1 MNPLRVLAIV
11 LAVLPL
17 ACRTAAPTS
26 AGTDAGRSSTGSTA
40 NRDPH
45 GDPDVA
51 RYVAKLASP
60 ERLAEL
66 KVDEVVSALHI
77 AADAVVGD
85 LGCGPGLFA
94 VAFARAAPEGFVL
107 AGDVEPGQLDAL
119 RARLALGSVT
129 NVVPVLSSPNDAH
142 FPPGRLDLIF
152 VGDTYHHLSDRVEY
166 FRRLQRA
173 LAPGGRLAVLEYKPG
188 KLPVGPPPEH
198 KLPAGVREKEL
209 DEAGFALVE
218 RFLSH
223 EYHDFEVWRVV
234 NPWERVA
241 R

>member
-1 MNPLRVLAIV
+1 MKLHRVLAMV
-11 LAVLPL
+11 LAVVPL
-17 ACRTAAPTS
+17 ACRTAPPDSVDPRT
-26 AGTDAGRSSTGSTA
+26 GLPVPGSTA

-51 RYVAKLASP
+51 RYVATLASP
-60 ERLAEL
+60 ERVAEL
-66 KVDEVVSALHI
+66 KVDEVVRALQV

-94 VAFARAAPEGFVL
+94 VAFAQAVPEGFVL
-107 AGDVEPGQLDAL
+107 ASDVEPGQLDAL
-119 RARLALGSVT
+119 RARLAAGNVR

-152 VGDTYHHLSDRVEY
+152 VGDTYHHLRDRVDY

-198 KLPAGVREKEL
+198 KLAAGVREKEL
-209 DEAGFALVE
+209 EEAGYALVE
-218 RFLSH
+218 RFPSH

-234 NPWERVA
+234 NPWERSA